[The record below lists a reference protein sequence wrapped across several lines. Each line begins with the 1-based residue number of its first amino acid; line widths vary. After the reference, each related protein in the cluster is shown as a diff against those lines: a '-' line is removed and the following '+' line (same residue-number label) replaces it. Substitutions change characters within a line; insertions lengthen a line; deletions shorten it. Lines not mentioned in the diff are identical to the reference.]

1 MKSLLLLVAALVC
14 AAQPQPLAKF
24 RSDVQ
29 LINVGFTVRDAGGRL
44 IENLTKD
51 DFEIFEDGAP
61 QKVAFFARS
70 QDVPL
75 NLGLVVD
82 LSGSQAAFVKAH
94 QKDMRVFLDRVL
106 TPRDR
111 ALLVCFVSAPR
122 LITEFTASGK
132 QLVAALEGYQ
142 GVRDRAVYPLL
153 GPPEIRV
160 GGSAFYDGV
169 YHTINQMLA
178 PVDGG
183 RKALIVFSDGE
194 DNASAHNM
202 METIEVAQ
210 SSNVLVFGIRYT
222 EVRNGRVNAR
232 NKYGT
237 SVMARIS
244 KETGGA
250 DFDSYEKDLSEHFRE
265 IGDQLRQAYE
275 LGYHSTNPQ
284 GDGTFQKVTIK
295 PKRPDLTVR
304 AKTGYY
310 AKP

>member
-1 MKSLLLLVAALVC
+1 MKCLLLLLATFVC
-14 AAQPQPLAKF
+14 AAQTPLTTF

-29 LINVGFTVRDAGGRL
+29 LINVGFTVRDSGGKL
-44 IENLTKD
+44 IENLTRD

-61 QKVAFFARS
+61 QKIAFFARS

-82 LSGSQAAFVKAH
+82 LSGSQASFVKAH
-94 QKDMRVFLDRVL
+94 QKDLRVFLDRVL

-122 LITEFTASGK
+122 LITELTPSGK
-132 QLVAALEGYQ
+132 QLVSALEGYQ
-142 GVRDRAVYPLL
+142 NVRDRTVYPLL

-169 YHTINQMLA
+169 YHTIYQMLA
-178 PVDGG
+178 PVEGG

-210 SSNVLVFGIRYT
+210 TSNVLVFAIRYT
-222 EVRNGRVNAR
+222 EIRNGRLNAR

-237 SVMARIS
+237 SVMARVS

-250 DFDSYEKDLSEHFRE
+250 DFDSQHKDLADHFRQ
-265 IGDQLRQAYE
+265 IGDQLRFAYE

-284 GDGTFQKVTIK
+284 GDGTFHKITIK
-295 PKRPDLTVR
+295 PKQPGLTVR

>member
-1 MKSLLLLVAALVC
+1 MKSLLLLLAAFVC
-14 AAQPQPLAKF
+14 AAQPQPLATF

-29 LINVGFTVRDAGGRL
+29 LINVGFTVRDSTGRL
-44 IENLTKD
+44 MENLTKD

-61 QKVAFFARS
+61 QKVTFFARS

-75 NLGLVVD
+75 HLGLVVD
-82 LSGSQAAFVKAH
+82 LSGSQASFVKAH
-94 QKDMRVFLDRVL
+94 QKDLRVFLDRVL

-132 QLVAALEGYQ
+132 QLVSALEGYQ
-142 GVRDRAVYPLL
+142 EVRNRNVYPLL

-183 RKALIVFSDGE
+183 RKAIVVFSDGE

-210 SSNVLVFGIRYT
+210 SANVLVFGIRYT
-222 EVRNGRVNAR
+222 EVRNNRVNAR

-244 KETGGA
+244 KETGGS
-250 DFDSYEKDLSEHFRE
+250 DFDSMEKDLSDHFRE
-265 IGDQLRQAYE
+265 IGDQLRSAYE

-284 GDGTFQKVTIK
+284 GDGTFHKVTIK
-295 PKRPDLTVR
+295 PKQPGLTVR